1 MSTQTSPSQLPL
13 YLAVTASWTIGLFG
27 YWAQA
32 QLLGSIMAEFDVG
45 ETATGFLF
53 SAEMFSYFIALFCAA
68 WPLARWS
75 RVRAALIGGVIVV
88 AANVAAAYAP
98 SFEMLVVLRVLA
110 GIGGGLVSAAGTA
123 AASSSLNPDRT
134 FAVVTVG
141 WGIVGGL
148 EFIMIPYATEPHG
161 TTGGYLLI
169 AGVSLALMPALLGL
183 LPPRASEGEDEG
195 FFQLIASAPNRWLAI
210 VALLALF
217 IYEIGQSGVFTF
229 MEQIG
234 LRSGQ
239 DSFQVGQILT
249 YTVYIGLLGGLLAA
263 WMGNRFG
270 RKWPIII
277 GLGLNTLAGAG
288 LAVCESGQLYIAL
301 LVLWNFAYYFLVPIM
316 MGALAALDDQGR
328 WAVAGDSLWNAGI
341 VPGPVIAGALVE
353 SSGYVPLAGM
363 ALVTG
368 LGAMCMMVGALTHLP
383 GSR

>member
-1 MSTQTSPSQLPL
+1 MTKGASPSQLAL
-13 YLAVTASWTIGLFG
+13 YVAVTASWTIGLFG

-32 QLLGSIMAEFDVG
+32 QLLDSIMAEFAVG
-45 ETATGFLF
+45 ETAAGFLF
-53 SAEMFSYFIALFCAA
+53 SAEMFSYFIALFCVA

-75 RVRAALIGGVIVV
+75 RVRTALFGGVIVV

-98 SFEMLVVLRVLA
+98 TFEALVLLRVLA
-110 GIGGGLVSAAGTA
+110 GVGGGLVSAAGTA
-123 AASSSLNPDRT
+123 SASSSRDPDRT

-141 WGIVGGL
+141 WGLVGGL
-148 EFIMIPYATEPHG
+148 EFIMIPFATESYG

-183 LPPRASEGEDEG
+183 LPPRPSEGDDAG
-195 FFQLIASAPNRWLAI
+195 FFQLIATAPNRRLAV

-239 DSFQVGQILT
+239 DAFQVGQILT

-263 WMGNRFG
+263 WMGGRFG

-277 GLGLNTLAGAG
+277 GLGLNTLAGAS
-288 LAVCESGQLYIAL
+288 LAVCEHGGLYIAL
-301 LVLWNFAYYFLVPIM
+301 LVVWNFAYYFLVPFM

-363 ALVTG
+363 SLVTG
-368 LGAMCMMVGALTHLP
+368 FACMLMMVGVLTHVR
-383 GSR
+383 GHK